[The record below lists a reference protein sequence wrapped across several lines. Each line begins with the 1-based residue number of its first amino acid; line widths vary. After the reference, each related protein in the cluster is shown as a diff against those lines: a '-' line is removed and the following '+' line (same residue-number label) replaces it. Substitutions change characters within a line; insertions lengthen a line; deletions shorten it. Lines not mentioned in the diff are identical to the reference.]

1 MLVWFEITNIDG
13 YKYSVDGHNHSKETF
28 YHLSGCD
35 FHTYDC
41 SVEFIGKKIGKYNK
55 ILKLGRKIKKAGF

>member
-41 SVEFIGKKIGKYNK
+41 SVEFIGKKNWKV
-55 ILKLGRKIKKAGF
+55 